1 MSLCTYGK
9 AQNRSVA
16 VIAMLIHFRSGIIVH
31 YCRDLGRA
39 KRLDEL
45 YYLVISSGMRA
56 GMYSQRYQ
64 TAPITFESIAF
75 SLSIRICVANYEFI
89 TAIKS
94 VYHAR

>member
-75 SLSIRICVANYEFI
+75 SLPIRICVANYEFI